1 MLLVLVIERELVV
14 VLLLDDQVVPVAL
27 LRLVPVVEIAG
38 DDGGVKEPMLSLSFR
53 LSQAGDFGDLGPA
66 LGASLETRK
75 DGFTTLDAAPLIRKP
90 PPITSDI
97 PSIYT
102 S

>member
-1 MLLVLVIERELVV
+1 MLLVLVIERELAV

-27 LRLVPVVEIAG
+27 LKLVPVVEIAG

-53 LSQAGDFGDLGPA
+53 LSHADDFGDLGPA
-66 LGASLETRK
+66 LGASVETRK
-75 DGFTTLDAAPLIRKP
+75 DGLTLDAAPLIRKP
-90 PPITSDI
+90 PPIISDI
-97 PSIYT
+97 PSIFT